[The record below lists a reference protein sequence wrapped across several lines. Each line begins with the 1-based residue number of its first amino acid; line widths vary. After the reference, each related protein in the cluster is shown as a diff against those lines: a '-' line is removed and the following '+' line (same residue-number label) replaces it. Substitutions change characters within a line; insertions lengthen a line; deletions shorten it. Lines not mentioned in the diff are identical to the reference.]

1 MKKVVWIAALVAALG
16 LCPAVAAAP
25 SLEGPTGIVGVP
37 STAVPDPGIGE
48 ISLSWQDISGDESR
62 TLVRAVYGVAP
73 KWEIGGLWWKDRDS
87 GEIKTWGINAK
98 YQVMREPEQQ
108 FGLALGLGYNKW
120 DVSIPVVGEAPVA
133 QQVPLTSADFK
144 WTQYYAVLSKRLST
158 VAGAS
163 ESGLGQVT
171 GLAGLVGERGEVSVP
186 GVGSGSESDTS
197 LMLGLET
204 SLRDGT
210 YLGIEWRQAWENVGD
225 DIFSIVA
232 RRKINPELS
241 AELGWTNSAG
251 PWGLEDHRLFAGI
264 SYTWGAPKKQGT
276 Y

>member
-48 ISLSWQDISGDESR
+48 LSLSWQDISGDESR

-73 KWEIGGLWWKDRDS
+73 KWEVGGLWWKDKNS
-87 GEIKTWGINAK
+87 GDIKTWGINAK

-120 DVSIPVVGEAPVA
+120 DVNIPGA
-133 QQVPLTSADFK
+133 VPPAFDFK

-158 VAGAS
+158 AAEGR
-163 ESGLGQVT
+163 ESALGQVT

-186 GVGSGSESDTS
+186 GVGSDSESDTS

-204 SLRDGT
+204 VLHDGT
-210 YLGIEWRQAWENVGD
+210 YVGLEWRQAWEDVGD

-251 PWGLEDHRLFAGI
+251 PWGMEDHRIFAGI